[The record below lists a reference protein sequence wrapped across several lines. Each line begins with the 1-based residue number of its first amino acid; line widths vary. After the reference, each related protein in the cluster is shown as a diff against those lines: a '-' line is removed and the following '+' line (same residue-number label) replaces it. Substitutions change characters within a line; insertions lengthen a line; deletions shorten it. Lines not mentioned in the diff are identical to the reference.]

1 MKIDKLKKLIEAALI
16 ELDRELGLHQTSTGG
31 VSSVQQLERFRS
43 NLQLIHD
50 EVDSNTLTGRQFGMS
65 RAIVDSWPFNS
76 KLGEL
81 IVQAETEYKKH
92 S

>member
-1 MKIDKLKKLIEAALI
+1 MKIDKLKKLIKAALI
-16 ELDRELGLHQTSTGG
+16 ELDRELGLHRAGTGG
-31 VSSVQQLERFRS
+31 VSSVQQLERFRV

-50 EVDSNTLTGRQFGMS
+50 EVDSNALTGRQFGMS

-76 KLGEL
+76 QLGEL
-81 IVQAETEYKKH
+81 IVQVEAGYKKH